1 MESRK
6 TNRRGR
12 PEFRSR
18 RYFCIALFCACFH
31 LLLPAVSQA
40 EPLKIQLD
48 ELPVTVEY
56 LPGSDKVADKVALIC
71 RDGIAE
77 IGAELGLTAVDTFR
91 IILIT
96 DMQEFQARH
105 GIRLPSWGVAFA
117 LMDSQV
123 MLVDVQRATSAWNGL
138 EKVVAHEL
146 SHLLVAQRVGDV
158 QMPTWFLE
166 GLAIWQAREWSL
178 LENWRLM
185 EAVWAKR
192 APGVGRIVGSM
203 PAAEGPARDAYRVAY
218 MAFTERFDGEMEL
231 LPLFLDSVVQGG
243 DFSAAF
249 EHFWGEDEYLYYER
263 FDRELYRKYRSKLL
277 FFQTG
282 PLFSVVAVLFL
293 FVFLRIKWKN
303 HRTLKRLEQAER
315 GQTPGR
321 WERYD
326 ETRR

>member
-1 MESRK
+1 MEFRK
-6 TNRRGR
+6 TNGNGR
-12 PEFRSR
+12 PMFRPR
-18 RYFCIALFCACFH
+18 RYFCIALFCACFP
-31 LLLPAVSQA
+31 LLWPAVSSA

-48 ELPVTVEY
+48 GLPVTVEY
-56 LPGSDKVADKVALIC
+56 LPGSEKVADKVAAIC
-71 RDGIAE
+71 RGGIPE
-77 IGAELGLTAVDTFR
+77 IAAELGLASVDAFR

-96 DMQEFQARH
+96 DMRVFQAQQ

-123 MLVDVQRATSAWNGL
+123 MLVDVQRATSAWNTL
-138 EKVVAHEL
+138 EKVIPHEL

-158 QMPTWFLE
+158 RMPTWFVE
-166 GLAIWQAREWSL
+166 GLAVWQAREWSL

-192 APGVGRIVGSM
+192 APLLGQITGSL
-203 PAAEGPARDAYRVAY
+203 PAAEGRARDAYRVAY
-218 MAFTERFDGEMEL
+218 TAFTERFDGEMDM
-231 LPLFLDSVVQGG
+231 LPLFLGSVVDEGS
-243 DFSAAF
+243 FSAAF
-249 EHFWGEDEYLYYER
+249 ERFWSENEYLYYER

-282 PLFSVVAVLFL
+282 PLFSAVAVLFL

-303 HRTLKRLEQAER
+303 RRTLKRLEQSER
-315 GQTPGR
+315 NLTPGR

-326 ETRR
+326 GTGR